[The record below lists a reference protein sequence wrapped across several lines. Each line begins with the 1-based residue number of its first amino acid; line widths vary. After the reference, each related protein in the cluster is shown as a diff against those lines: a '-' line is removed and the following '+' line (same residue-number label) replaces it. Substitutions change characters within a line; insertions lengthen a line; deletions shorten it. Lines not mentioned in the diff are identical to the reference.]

1 VSLNLFR
8 RRPAAEMT
16 NCTIV
21 SAKAWVLQGLK
32 CKKMKYWYET
42 FNSFHLPSPHFPSS
56 PLSIFAALSPSTR
69 TPFLSPNLLL
79 PFPPTSSPKSSY
91 RVWMSAIS
99 YPAGSRAD
107 SYGRK
112 RILQDFRA
120 QKTRLVATV
129 RLLFLFVCTEVFQRK
144 QMCLY
149 LTIRTRRVLLPILT
163 LGSLAVAD

>member
-1 VSLNLFR
+1 MKPSILSTSLPLTSL
-8 RRPAAEMT
+8 PLP
-16 NCTIV
+16 
-21 SAKAWVLQGLK
+21 SP
-32 CKKMKYWYET
+32 
-42 FNSFHLPSPHFPSS
+42 SSLPSPHPLAPPS
-56 PLSIFAALSPSTR
+56 
-69 TPFLSPNLLL
+69 LSPNLLL